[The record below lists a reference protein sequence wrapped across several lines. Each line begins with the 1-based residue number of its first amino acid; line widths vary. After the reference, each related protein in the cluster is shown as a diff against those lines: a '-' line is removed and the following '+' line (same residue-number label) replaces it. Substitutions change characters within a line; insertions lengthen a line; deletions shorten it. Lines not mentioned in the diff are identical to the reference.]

1 MLPPGRRVLLKE
13 LIDPDRGRCV
23 VQVVQYQVLLDE
35 CAGRV
40 LGQVLVLVTSRLLG
54 ASLESTLMLAN

>member
-40 LGQVLVLVTSRLLG
+40 LGQVLILVASWQLA
-54 ASLESTLMLAN
+54 ASL